1 MIAAREGTG
10 GGPAALRIRLGTR
23 LRRLRKLR
31 QITRE
36 AAGWEIRASESK
48 ISRMELGRVPFKER
62 DVADLLTF
70 YGVPEAERGEL
81 LDLAR
86 QASAPGW
93 WQEYADVAPPWFL
106 SYLGLE
112 EAASLIRAYEVH
124 FVPGLLQTHDYARA
138 VIAHGH
144 ADAPPAEIDRRIALR
159 RNRQRVLRRPDPP
172 QVWAVLD
179 EAVLR
184 RRLGGPAVMRGQL
197 EALIE
202 AAELPHV
209 HIQIVPFHATTHA
222 AAGLPFAILRFAE
235 SELSDVVYVEQLT
248 SALYLDK
255 PSDVDLYAETMERA
269 CLEAEPPDRTPAILR
284 RVLDDLDD
292 SET

>member
-1 MIAAREGTG
+1 MIAARQDAGT
-10 GGPAALRIRLGTR
+10 GPAALRIRLGAQ
-23 LRRLRKLR
+23 LRRLRKDR

-70 YGVPEAERGEL
+70 YGVPSPDRDDL
-81 LDLAR
+81 LALAR
-86 QASAPGW
+86 QANAPGW

-112 EAASLIRAYEVH
+112 EAASLIRSYEVH
-124 FVPGLLQTHDYARA
+124 FVPGLLQTGDYARA
-138 VIAHGH
+138 VITHGH
-144 ADAPPAEIDRRIALR
+144 ADASEEEIERRIALR
-159 RNRQRVLRRPDPP
+159 QGRQRVLHRADPP

-179 EAVLR
+179 EGVLR
-184 RRLGGPAVMRGQL
+184 RRIGGRGVMRDQIR
-197 EALIE
+197 ALIE
-202 AAELPHV
+202 AAHLPHV

-235 SELSDVVYVEQLT
+235 TELSDLVYVEQLST
-248 SALYLDK
+248 ALYLDK
-255 PSDVDLYAETMERA
+255 PGDVDLYAETMERA
-269 CLEAEPPDRTPAILR
+269 CLEAEPPGRTPAILGKI
-284 RVLDDLDD
+284 LDELG
-292 SET
+292 

>member
-1 MIAAREGTG
+1 MIAARQDAGT
-10 GGPAALRIRLGTR
+10 GPAALRIRLGTK
-23 LRRLRKLR
+23 LRRLRKQR
-31 QITRE
+31 EITRE

-62 DVADLLTF
+62 DVADLLAF
-70 YGVPEAERGEL
+70 YGVPEDERDDL
-81 LDLAR
+81 LALAR
-86 QASAPGW
+86 QANAPGW
-93 WQEYADVAPPWFL
+93 WQEFADVAPPWFL

-112 EAASLIRAYEVH
+112 EAASLVRAYEVH
-124 FVPGLLQTHDYARA
+124 FVPGLLQTGDYARA

-144 ADAPPAEIDRRIALR
+144 AEAPADEIERRIALR
-159 RNRQRVLRRPDPP
+159 LGRQRVLHRPDPP

-184 RRLGGPAVMRGQL
+184 RQFGGRTVMRGQI

-209 HIQIVPFHATTHA
+209 HIQIVPFHATAHA

-235 SELSDVVYVEQLT
+235 AELSDVVYVEQLT
-248 SALYLDK
+248 TALYLDK
-255 PSDVDLYAETMERA
+255 PGDVDLYAETMERA
-269 CLEAEPPDRTPAILR
+269 CLEAEPPDRTSAILHKI
-284 RVLDDLDD
+284 LDEL
-292 SET
+292 SAAES